1 MQIKSALVAGMLA
14 LGLSACSLMAPNYS
28 PAFQNAEKAKALP
41 SNVTLGS
48 FSAQKPELEEIG
60 IRGNTMKAS
69 QGAFS
74 SYLKDAVAAELKM
87 GNKLGVTGDAE
98 LSAVI
103 LVNELNTG
111 AGGTGDGTLSA
122 RFTVLQGKVMA
133 YDKSL
138 TAKTE
143 FPSSF
148 VGAIAIP
155 NAAAAFVPLVQKLIE
170 TLFSDADFV
179 KAVKK

>member
-1 MQIKSALVAGMLA
+1 MQIKSALVAGVLA
-14 LGLSACSLMAPNYS
+14 LGLSACSLMAPNYT
-28 PAFQNAEKAKALP
+28 PAFQNVEKVKALP
-41 SNVTLGS
+41 SNVTLGN
-48 FSAQKPELEEIG
+48 FSAQKPELEEVG
-60 IRGNTMKAS
+60 IRGSAMKAG
-69 QGAFS
+69 QGSFS
-74 SYLKDAVAAELKM
+74 SYLKDAVAAELKL
-87 GNKLGVTGDAE
+87 GNKLGTTGDAE

-111 AGGTGDGTLSA
+111 VGGTGDGTLSA
-122 RFTVLQGKVMA
+122 RFTVLRDKVTA

-155 NAAAAFVPLVQKLIE
+155 NAVNAFVPLVQKLIE